1 MKKKKIGGAKHKVI
15 QEQQIREE
23 EGANGRK
30 AGGEK
35 YEGIEQPARLINTT
49 EAPKDGGDTSSLT
62 VQEKKEAFKLL
73 KSKNLLY
80 QIGKD
85 IQRAGVAGEKR
96 NGLIVYLCVSSRKLK
111 RPISL
116 LIKGESSAGKNHLLR
131 TTIQFFPEDAYIE
144 LTGMSKQAL
153 IYSDKSFSH
162 KAILICE
169 KEGMDKALYNIRAL
183 QSEGKLVFETVQQ
196 LRTERIEKEGPVS
209 FIVTTTSPVI
219 HIENETRNFSIYM
232 DETDEQTKHVKD
244 KIAEGYLDVHTDL
257 SFIKTY
263 QNAQR
268 LLKYYPVTIPYAKF
282 LSKRTPN
289 RPLRMRRDFE
299 RLLAGIEVI
308 TLLHQLQRE
317 IKEQN
322 GIQYLEATL
331 NDYYMGVALLGP
343 TFEESLSE
351 TNQKTKAIVDAVFSL
366 YEKNSQPVTLKD
378 LKERLSLSRD
388 TIETWIRPAIESGEI
403 EVRGSKGRVP
413 KTYTPWEKRDM
424 TYGKGLPILKDLAEA
439 FPALAIDFNVINPI
453 DGRRVGVLD
462 EEWNRTITL

>member
-1 MKKKKIGGAKHKVI
+1 MDVQKDNGKIA
-15 QEQQIREE
+15 
-23 EGANGRK
+23 A
-30 AGGEK
+30 
-35 YEGIEQPARLINTT
+35 
-49 EAPKDGGDTSSLT
+49 
-62 VQEKKEAFKLL
+62 QEKKEARKLL
-73 KSKNLLY
+73 EEKSLLY
-80 QIGKD
+80 HVGED

-96 NGLIVYLCVSSRKLK
+96 NGLIVYLCVSSRILK

-116 LIKGESSAGKNHLLR
+116 LIKGESSAGKNYLLKKV
-131 TTIQFFPEDAYIE
+131 IQFFPKDACIE

-169 KEGMDKALYNIRAL
+169 REGMEKALYNIRAL

-209 FIVTTTSPVI
+209 FIVTTTSPKI
-219 HIENETRNFSIYM
+219 HFENETRNWSIYM
-232 DETDEQTKHVKD
+232 DETEVQTKQVKD

-268 LLKYYPVTIPYAKF
+268 LLKSYPVRIPYGKF
-282 LSKRTPN
+282 LSERTPN

-317 IKEQN
+317 IKEDN

-331 NDYYMGVALLGP
+331 EDYYMAVALLGA

-351 TNQKTKAIVDAVFSL
+351 TNQKTKTIVDAVFSL
-366 YEKNSQPVTLKD
+366 YEKNGQPVTIKD
-378 LKERLSLSRD
+378 LKEKLKMSRD
-388 TIETWIRPAIESGEI
+388 TIESWMRPAIESGEV
-403 EVRGSKGRVP
+403 EVRGSKGRIP

-439 FPALAIDFNVINPI
+439 FPALAIDFYAIDPI
-453 DGRRVGVLD
+453 DGRRVGGA
-462 EEWNRTITL
+462 